1 MRVVWTK
8 AADTNLQAIY
18 DYIAQTS
25 ADYARRMVE
34 RITARSRQ
42 IGAFPMAG
50 RTVPEFQVG
59 QIREVFEHPYRII
72 YGIRSDRIDIVAVV
86 HMSRRLD
93 SSNPPQIN

>member
-8 AADTNLQAIY
+8 AADSNLQAIY

-25 ADYARRMVE
+25 PDYARRMVE

-50 RTVPEFQVG
+50 RTVPEFQVD
-59 QIREVFEHPYRII
+59 QLREVFDHPYRII
-72 YGIRSDRIDIVAVV
+72 YRIRPDRIDIIAVV
-86 HMSRRLD
+86 NMSRHLD
-93 SSNPPQIN
+93 TSNPPKIN

>member
-8 AADTNLQAIY
+8 AADSNLQAIY

-25 ADYARRMVE
+25 ADYARRTVE
-34 RITARSRQ
+34 RITDRSRQ

-59 QIREVFEHPYRII
+59 QLREVFDHPYRII
-72 YGIRSDRIDIVAVV
+72 YSIRPDRIDIIAVV
-86 HMSRRLD
+86 HMSRHLD
-93 SSNPPQIN
+93 PSNLPRIN

>member
-8 AADTNLQAIY
+8 AADSNLQAIY

-25 ADYARRMVE
+25 ADYARRTVE

-50 RTVPEFQVG
+50 RTVPEFQVD
-59 QIREVFEHPYRII
+59 QLREVFDHPYRII
-72 YGIRSDRIDIVAVV
+72 YRIRPDRIDIIAVV
-86 HMSRRLD
+86 HMSRHLD
-93 SSNPPQIN
+93 TSNPPQIN

>member
-1 MRVVWTK
+1 MNVVWTK

-34 RITARSRQ
+34 KITARSQ
-42 IGAFPMAG
+42 KIGAYPMAG

-59 QIREVFEHPYRII
+59 QLREVFEHPYRII
-72 YGIRSDRIDIVAVV
+72 YRIRPGRIDIIAVV
-86 HMSRRLD
+86 HMSRHLET
-93 SSNPPQIN
+93 SNPPQIN

>member
-8 AADTNLQAIY
+8 AADSNLQAIY

-25 ADYARRMVE
+25 ADYGRRTVE

-50 RTVPEFQVG
+50 RTVPEFQVD
-59 QIREVFEHPYRII
+59 QLREVFDHPYRIM
-72 YGIRSDRIDIVAVV
+72 YRIRPDRIDIIAVV
-86 HMSRRLD
+86 HMSRHLD
-93 SSNPPQIN
+93 TSNPPQIN